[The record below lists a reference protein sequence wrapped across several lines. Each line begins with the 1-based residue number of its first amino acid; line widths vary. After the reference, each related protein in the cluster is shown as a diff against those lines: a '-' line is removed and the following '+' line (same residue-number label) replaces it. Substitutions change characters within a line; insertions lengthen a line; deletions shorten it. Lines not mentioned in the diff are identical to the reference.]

1 MRDRTRLKLLAESN
15 RAMGSMVIWFA
26 VFIIAFLLLVFT
38 VKTST
43 QTGAIMLIT
52 TAGMSIG
59 ISMLYLLRY
68 ARLNGMMRDG
78 EKKPPAKEDA
88 SKKLEFNA
96 AHNEPTIRLES
107 REDNQ
112 IKLGRYEFSQ
122 KEWRLIHDALKDAG
136 WHWNRSNVA
145 SAGVIKSITASGVFP
160 AFQKE
165 LIRLRVLNL
174 DDREITPG
182 GRAVLR
188 DAAGIRIVTP

>member
-15 RAMGSMVIWFA
+15 RAMGSMITWFT

-38 VKTST
+38 VKTIN
-43 QTGAIMLIT
+43 QTGAIIVIT
-52 TAGMSIG
+52 VISMSLG
-59 ISMLYLLRY
+59 ITMLYLLRY
-68 ARLNGMMRDG
+68 ARLNGMMREDG
-78 EKKPPAKEDA
+78 RKPPAKEDA
-88 SKKLEFNA
+88 DKLLEFNVVHA
-96 AHNEPTIRLES
+96 EPTIRLES

-122 KEWRLIHDALKDAG
+122 KEWRRLHDALKDAD
-136 WHWNRSNVA
+136 WHWNRNNVA

-165 LIRLRVLNL
+165 LIRLRVLDL
-174 DDREITPG
+174 DDRAITPG